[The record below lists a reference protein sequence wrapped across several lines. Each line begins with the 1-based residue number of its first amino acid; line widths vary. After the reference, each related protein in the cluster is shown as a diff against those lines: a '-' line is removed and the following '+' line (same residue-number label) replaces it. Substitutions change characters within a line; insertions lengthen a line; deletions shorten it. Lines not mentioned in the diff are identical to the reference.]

1 MTGRSDSSAV
11 TSDTTQ
17 VAEQLLKDISD
28 ELLTLEDLDADY
40 DPEAYYYFT
49 TTLLLYTTVYVS
61 SCYYIPSVIPLCM
74 CPHATI
80 YLASSCYCVC
90 VLMLYIWRLQPY
102 RALLILLCMRHHT
115 PINLASSYHCVCVPI
130 LVYIQRPHTTVSAS
144 SCCYICGICVAG
156 RRIRRAR

>member
-49 TTLLLYTTVYVS
+49 TTLLLLLY
-61 SCYYIPSVIPLCM
+61 YYILLCM

-80 YLASSCYCVC
+80 YLAS
-90 VLMLYIWRLQPY
+90 
-102 RALLILLCMRHHT
+102 
-115 PINLASSYHCVCVPI
+115 YHCV
-130 LVYIQRPHTTVSAS
+130 
-144 SCCYICGICVAG
+144 
-156 RRIRRAR
+156 